1 MRPHHM
7 RRFFFRVPS
16 SEILRQAPRTKKKA
30 SHMVRVVCGSCLAA
44 DISSLCGWLGRA
56 QVCANAQAR
65 LPTSINKVLRCL
77 WQQRCDQEGF
87 GHDAVP
93 VVGLGFP
100 EAARPTGV
108 LRRGRTAQRLR
119 CCSAV
124 QTVTAAGRHVQ
135 GRWQKCVAG
144 FLLHQDGLRMHSSSL
159 GLLWSMPCSPNH
171 AHAHKRT

>member
-1 MRPHHM
+1 MHPHHI
-7 RRFFFRVPS
+7 RRFFFPGPEQRNPS
-16 SEILRQAPRTKKKA
+16 AGAKDQNKA

-77 WQQRCDQEGF
+77 WQQWCDQEGF

-93 VVGLGFP
+93 VVGLDFP
-100 EAARPTGV
+100 EAARPKGV

-135 GRWQKCVAG
+135 GRWQTCVAG